1 MGIADL
7 RGAVDF
13 FRKESTAVSRA
24 FVHMDTA
31 KEGLHRCRQTS
42 LSCKSLEWIRMT
54 RIKRHYIIDKILGDT
69 QLIGFDSFDDAPG
82 EFIATVAVMVSSIA
96 GRKSLL

>member
-24 FVHMDTA
+24 FVHTDTA
-31 KEGLHRCRQTS
+31 KEGLHRSRQTN
-42 LSCKSLEWIRMT
+42 T
-54 RIKRHYIIDKILGDT
+54 GAPNTDT
-69 QLIGFDSFDDAPG
+69 PLWTGTI
-82 EFIATVAVMVSSIA
+82 TVAGA
-96 GRKSLL
+96 GGMP